1 MLPQEPSS
9 PCINN
14 SGNAGNNSD
23 DENAKK
29 VEIALKLEATR
40 QFLSENRQKE
50 SKRSA
55 RRASLSMMP
64 SAPVAL
70 EVGNVAS
77 VRGSSSRRASMGA
90 APAGYAVQP
99 RRSSIKKAGAAVSY
113 IDDDADG
120 YSTDSEARDPSR
132 RAKARRASL
141 DVKHQMHC
149 EQRSR
154 RGSLTGRGVHGFDM
168 EGSYRFDTDDVEG
181 SSRQRTS
188 SGGGGRRASLNG
200 SMTRRGS
207 NAGMSRR
214 MSGHGALPVKRQGI
228 NPEALARMSRRN
240 SGATGASMEDDDDEL
255 EYDGGYGYGSGG
267 ADLYG
272 YGFGTQSTTGATP
285 KYDRRGSHRSRSS
298 FSSAAAPDSSA
309 PPARLYERRGSHRSN
324 ASARS
329 RRRNSLL
336 VRDESDPRIV
346 AAIAAAQPR
355 VSDSELE
362 PSSGEDTGRSGV
374 ASYTVS
380 YDSESEM
387 SESSFRSDRVHSR
400 RNSVIIRP
408 DQDPY
413 GPVPENDDPD
423 SLLSRS
429 GYYSGIHRQQM
440 LPKDQIEEDDSNLLG
455 LSKAEQSQ
463 TTLARHASYD
473 LASPA
478 PWNRAAPFTTSRTGE
493 PPTQDKPDETNESLS
508 AAGYSHHNTPWGDTG
523 MDSLSSSEDSDS
535 DASFGASLYDD
546 SRTYPEYDR
555 YQQRARRRE
564 SIENTWLDIND
575 LLLHGNKGRLPKVP
589 HGKKV
594 PDFKPATGCANASD
608 HIVRCFSAR
617 MRTGMTIIKHNRSMF
632 SKSQLRVLYLLPDG
646 KTLSWK
652 PMEGEVDK
660 GKRPKLDLT
669 KCLEVRH
676 AWQPDPEARK
686 QLGTS
691 TLRKRCK
698 DGSANKSFSLIFHKR
713 TLDVTALSTDQCR
726 VLMEGFSALAFRL
739 QYDQM
744 NDDDCTSVDDN
755 RKDVTGRSYINDDDW
770 ASTVYGGES
779 TVSMTQS
786 GFSVAQQPA
795 IPVEA
800 RWGL

>member
-1 MLPQEPSS
+1 MLPHEPSS
-9 PCINN
+9 PCNN
-14 SGNAGNNSD
+14 SGNAANNSD
-23 DENAKK
+23 DENTKK
-29 VEIALKLEATR
+29 IDLALKMEATR
-40 QFLSENRQKE
+40 QFLSENRKKE
-50 SKRSA
+50 SNRSA
-55 RRASLSMMP
+55 RRASLSTMP
-64 SAPVAL
+64 SPPVAF
-70 EVGNVAS
+70 EAGNVAS
-77 VRGSSSRRASMGA
+77 VRGSSSRRASLGA

-99 RRSSIKKAGAAVSY
+99 RRSSIKKTGAPSAYV
-113 IDDDADG
+113 DDDADG

-154 RGSLTGRGVHGFDM
+154 RGSLTGRAVHGFDM
-168 EGSYRFDTDDVEG
+168 EGSYRFDTDDVDD
-181 SSRQRTS
+181 SPLQRSS

-228 NPEALARMSRRN
+228 NPDALARMSRRM
-240 SGATGASMEDDDDEL
+240 SGTTGVSMEDDDDEM
-255 EYDGGYGYGSGG
+255 EYDGGYGYGPGG

-272 YGFGTQSTTGATP
+272 YGFGAQSTPVPTS

-298 FSSAAAPDSSA
+298 FSSATGPDSSA
-309 PPARLYERRGSHRSN
+309 PPTRLYERRGSHSSN

-329 RRRNSLL
+329 RRRNSFL
-336 VRDESDPRIV
+336 VRDESDPRL
-346 AAIAAAQPR
+346 AAEMAAAHPR

-374 ASYTVS
+374 ASYTMS

-413 GPVPENDDPD
+413 GPVPDNDDPD

-429 GYYSGIHRQQM
+429 GYYSGIHKQKM
-440 LPKDQIEEDDSNLLG
+440 LPQDQLDEEDSNILG
-455 LSKAEQSQ
+455 LSKAEQSH
-463 TTLARHASYD
+463 TTLSRHVNAD

-478 PWNRAAPFTTSRTGE
+478 HWDRAAPFTTPRTGE
-493 PPTQDKPDETNESLS
+493 PPGKENPDGTNQSLS

-523 MDSLSSSEDSDS
+523 MNSLSSSEDSDS
-535 DASFGASLYDD
+535 DASFGASLYEDT
-546 SRTYPEYDR
+546 RTYPEYDR

-575 LLLHGNKGRLPKVP
+575 LILTSTKARPPTVP
-589 HGKKV
+589 QGKKV
-594 PDFKPATGCANASD
+594 PDFKPATGCTNASD

-652 PMEGEVDK
+652 PMEGEADK

-739 QYDQM
+739 QYDHM
-744 NDDDCTSVDDN
+744 NDDDCNSAEDN

-795 IPVEA
+795 LPAEA
-800 RWGL
+800 PWGL